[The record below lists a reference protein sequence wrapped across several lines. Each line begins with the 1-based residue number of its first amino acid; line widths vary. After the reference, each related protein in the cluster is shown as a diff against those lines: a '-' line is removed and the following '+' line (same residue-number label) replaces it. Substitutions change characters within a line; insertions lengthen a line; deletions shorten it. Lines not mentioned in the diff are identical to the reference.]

1 MGRMKRAHLNPNK
14 CNCISSDATC
24 SNCLRKES
32 AANSKTG
39 SLRFNTG
46 KPGSSELDPAF
57 IMGIA
62 DVMTKARE
70 KYDRANWAKG
80 NDWSVP
86 YDSMMRHLMAFQAGD
101 DFDKET
107 GKHHLLHAATNIMFL
122 YYYYN
127 NFPELDDRIFK
138 KKK

>member
-1 MGRMKRAHLNPNK
+1 MT
-14 CNCISSDATC
+14 CIRTC
-24 SNCLRKES
+24 ACPEDKMCTCQ
-32 AANSKTG
+32 AANPKTG
-39 SLRFNTG
+39 SQRFNAG
-46 KPGSSELDPAF
+46 KPGSSEVDPAF
-57 IMGIA
+57 ILGVA

-86 YDSMMRHLMAFQAGD
+86 YDSMMRHLMAFQSGEE
-101 DFDKET
+101 FDKET

-122 YYYYN
+122 YYYWQ

-138 KKK
+138 RKEKK